1 MTEGRKPSSGIR
13 TTLFALCGLAGSV
26 ALLLCT
32 GFVHRGIKHRR
43 SRSLRMKSKLKFEA
57 AQHKARAKSIRF
69 QSVRHRR
76 RARGKGLAGSRWDA
90 LGVSRVSF
98 GAKDVEGGARL
109 RPAQIR
115 AVLKRY
121 NEKIGRC
128 LLKFRADRV
137 TIRLTIL
144 GSGRLSTVQ
153 TNLAGKADRC
163 VKAAVQSAR
172 FPSFSG
178 TKTTGQYHLRVK

>member
-1 MTEGRKPSSGIR
+1 MIEGRKHANRIHA
-13 TTLFALCGLAGSV
+13 TLFWPCGLAGAV

-43 SRSLRMKSKLKFEA
+43 SRSQRLKRKLKFEE
-57 AQHKARAKSIRF
+57 AQRKARTKYGKF
-69 QSVRHRR
+69 QSARHRR

-98 GAKDVEGGARL
+98 GAKDVEGGANL

-115 AVLKRY
+115 VVMKRY

-128 LLKFRADRV
+128 LLKFRAGRV

-144 GSGRLSTVQ
+144 GTGRLSNVETD
-153 TNLAGKADRC
+153 LAGKADRC
-163 VKAAVQSAR
+163 VRAAVQSAR
-172 FPSFSG
+172 FPSFRG